1 MYFLS
6 LWGNVAYTADM
17 LYGMSIIVYTC
28 MTNLG
33 RKSGSGMSFRNSQNT
48 DNNTISIHYIL

>member
-1 MYFLS
+1 
-6 LWGNVAYTADM
+6 M

-48 DNNTISIHYIL
+48 ENKISKNKKLMADYRIARTQT